1 MLVKLF
7 LLSLLLVGNASA
19 QERYVVTYGGFAGY
33 HAPLWAA
40 KDLGIFAKYGLN
52 CDPVMLAGSA
62 RGMQALIAG
71 NTQFALA
78 DATGPVTAL
87 YQGAE
92 LTIVASA
99 LNKFPFSLASQK
111 ELTRPSELAGKKV
124 SISSF
129 GGATE
134 WAMNLALKEWNIPR
148 ESVTLLAS
156 GSGAN
161 RLLALA
167 SKAVDAGVVAPP
179 ESGEA
184 ARRGMNLLAHFS
196 DLKANFPMATVVV
209 RREFLQKNRDTVK
222 RFLQAYSESVAQFKS
237 NRPRSIAVY
246 EKRLK
251 QLDSKIIDETY
262 SYFAPKFFLPPRV
275 PLDGARYTM
284 ELVAQRAATPGKSE
298 PAVEKFVDNSI
309 VDELSR
315 EGFFKSLP
323 AARDSK

>member
-1 MLVKLF
+1 MLIKLF
-7 LLSLLLVGNASA
+7 LVSFILVLTRPAQA
-19 QERYVVTYGGFAGY
+19 QERCAVTYGGFAGY

-40 KDLGIFAKYGLN
+40 KDLGIFTKHGLN

-87 YQGAE
+87 YQGAD
-92 LTIVASA
+92 LVIIASA

-111 ELTRPSELAGKKV
+111 EITQPSQLAGKKV

-167 SKAVDAGVVAPP
+167 SKAVDAAVVAPP

-209 RREFLQKNRDTVK
+209 RREYLQKNRDSVK
-222 RFLQAYSESVAQFKS
+222 RFLQAYSEAVALFKT
-237 NRPRSIAVY
+237 NRARSIAVY

-251 QLDSKIIDETY
+251 QLDAKIIDETY
-262 SYFAPKFFLPPRV
+262 GYFAPKFFLPPRV

-284 ELVAQRAATPGKSE
+284 ELVAQRAATPGKTE

-309 VDELSR
+309 VDELVR
-315 EGFFKSLP
+315 DGFYKTLP
-323 AARDSK
+323 AAK